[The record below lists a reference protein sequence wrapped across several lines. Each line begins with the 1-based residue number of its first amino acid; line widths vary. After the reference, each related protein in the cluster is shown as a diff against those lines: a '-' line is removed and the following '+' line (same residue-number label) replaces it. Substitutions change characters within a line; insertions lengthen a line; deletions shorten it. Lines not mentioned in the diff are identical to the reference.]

1 MVPRV
6 VKRNTA
12 LIAVSQSFIGAAMQF
27 AFGLVPLMVVALTGS
42 AAWAGLAVGLIG
54 LSRFLV
60 AYPSGRITDA
70 YGRKPAIHFG
80 LALALAGGLAVGA
93 AMPAQSFVLLFAG
106 MLLFGMGVNVAQQLR
121 VAATDM
127 YPPPLRARALG
138 FVMTGS
144 VIGVVVSPLLVHLAE
159 RVAPGLGLHPLGAA
173 WFTLPI
179 LIVPGMLL
187 VSYINPDPKEIGQ
200 NLDRYY
206 EGYAAKE
213 DPRDGRLPFE
223 WTSLLRQPQTRLAI
237 ASNCA
242 GQGNMSIVMVLTA
255 LVLDHHGHSLSSIAL
270 SMALHS
276 AGMFAFSIF
285 IGAAADRWGRGRV
298 MYPGVAM
305 TLLGAA
311 LVAFT
316 QSWALVTLGSFLV
329 GLGWS
334 AANIAGTAVV
344 ADSVPTAQRGRAVG
358 VADSFAGAAAL
369 AMALVTGPLV
379 EWQGLAMAGLTAVLV
394 AAVPLLMRLATPP
407 AAARG
412 G

>member
-1 MVPRV
+1 MIPQV

-12 LIAVSQSFIGAAMQF
+12 LIAVSQSFIGAGMQF

-70 YGRKPAIHFG
+70 YGRKPAIQFG
-80 LALALAGGLAVGA
+80 LALGLAGGLAVGA
-93 AMPAQSFVLLFAG
+93 AMPAQSFLVLFAG
-106 MLLFGMGVNVAQQLR
+106 MLLFGMGMNVAQQLR

-144 VIGVVVSPLLVHLAE
+144 VIGVVLSPLLVHVGERLAP
-159 RVAPGLGLHPLGAA
+159 AFGQHALAMA
-173 WFTLPI
+173 WFTLPLLI
-179 LIVPGMLL
+179 LPGMVL
-187 VSYINPDPKEIGQ
+187 VSRISPDPKEIGQ
-200 NLDRYY
+200 NLGRYY
-206 EGYAAKE
+206 DGYDAKE
-213 DPRDGRLPFE
+213 DPRDGLLPFH
-223 WTSLLRQPQTRLAI
+223 WTDLLRQPRTRLAI

-255 LVLDHHGHSLSSIAL
+255 LVLDHHGHSLSTIAL

-276 AGMFAFSIF
+276 AGMFAFSIP
-285 IGAAADRWGRGRV
+285 IGVAADRYGRGRV

-305 TLLGAA
+305 TLVGAA

-316 QSWALVTLGSFLV
+316 ESWALVTLGSFLV
-329 GLGWS
+329 GLGWA

-344 ADSVPTAQRGRAVG
+344 ADAVPTAQRGRAVG

-379 EWQGLAMAGLTAVLV
+379 EWQGLRMAGLTAVLV
-394 AAVPLLMRLATPP
+394 AAVPLVMRLATPRSV
-407 AAARG
+407 ARG

>member
-1 MVPRV
+1 MIPLV

-12 LIAVSQSFIGAAMQF
+12 LIAVSQSFIGAGMQF

-70 YGRKPAIHFG
+70 YGRKPAIQFG
-80 LALALAGGLAVGA
+80 LVLALIGGLTVGA
-93 AMPAQSFVLLFAG
+93 AMPSQSFIVLFAG

-138 FVMTGS
+138 YVMTGS
-144 VIGVVVSPLLVHLAE
+144 VIGVVLSPLLVHAGERLAP
-159 RVAPGLGLHPLGAA
+159 ALGQHPLALA
-173 WFTLPI
+173 WFTLPF

-187 VSYINPDPKEIGQ
+187 VTRIRPDPKEIGQ
-200 NLDRYY
+200 NLGRYY
-206 EGYAAKE
+206 EGYTSRE
-213 DPRDGRLPFE
+213 DPRQGALPFD
-223 WTSLLRQPQTRLAI
+223 WTMLLRQPDTRLAI

-255 LVLDHHGHSLSSIAL
+255 LVLDHHGHSLSAIAL

-276 AGMFAFSIF
+276 AGMFAFSIPL
-285 IGAAADRWGRGRV
+285 GAAADRYGRGRV

-305 TLLGAA
+305 SLVGAA

-316 QSWALVTLGSFLV
+316 ATWGLVTLGSFLV
-329 GLGWS
+329 GVGWA

-344 ADSVPTAQRGRAVG
+344 ADSVATAQRGRAVG
-358 VADSFAGAAAL
+358 VADSFAGAMAL

-394 AAVPLLMRLATPP
+394 AAVPLAMRVATPSR
-407 AAARG
+407 A
-412 G
+412 

>member
-1 MVPRV
+1 MIPPV

-12 LIAVSQSFIGAAMQF
+12 LIAASQSFIGAAMQF
-27 AFGLVPLMVVALTGS
+27 AFGLVPLMVVALSGS
-42 AAWAGLAVGLIG
+42 AAWAGLAVGSIG

-70 YGRKPAIHFG
+70 YGRKPAIVFG
-80 LALALAGGLAVGA
+80 LALALAGGLAVGGS
-93 AMPAQSFVLLFAG
+93 MPAQSLVLLIAG

-144 VIGVVVSPLLVHLAE
+144 VIGVVLSPVLVHVSKRLAPSFGQH
-159 RVAPGLGLHPLGAA
+159 ALAMA
-173 WFTLPI
+173 WFSLPL
-179 LIVPGMLL
+179 LIVPSMLL
-187 VSYINPDPKEIGQ
+187 VSGIRPDPKEIGL
-200 NLDRYY
+200 NLGRYY
-206 EGYAAKE
+206 PGYTSRE
-213 DPRDGRLPFE
+213 DPRQGAAPFV
-223 WTSLLRQPQTRLAI
+223 WRALLREPGTRLAI
-237 ASNCA
+237 ASNAA

-276 AGMFAFSIF
+276 AGMFAFSIP
-285 IGAAADRWGRGRV
+285 IGAAADRYGRGWV

-305 TLLGAA
+305 TLVGAA

-316 QSWALVTLGSFLV
+316 HSWSAITLGSFLV
-329 GLGWS
+329 GLGWA
-334 AANIAGTAVV
+334 AANIAGTAIV
-344 ADSVPTAQRGRAVG
+344 ADSVPTGQRGRAVG

-369 AMALVTGPLV
+369 TMALVTGPVV
-379 EWQGLAMAGLTAVLV
+379 EWQGLGAAGLLAVLV
-394 AAVPLLMRLATPP
+394 AAVPLLMRASTRL
-407 AAARG
+407 R
-412 G
+412 